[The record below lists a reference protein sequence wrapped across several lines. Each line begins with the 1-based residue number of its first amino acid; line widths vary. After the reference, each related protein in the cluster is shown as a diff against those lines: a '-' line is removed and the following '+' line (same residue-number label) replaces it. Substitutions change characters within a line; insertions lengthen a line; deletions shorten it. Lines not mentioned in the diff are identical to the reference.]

1 MQPPIPFKKFIPGIA
16 WFFVV
21 LFLICLPKTDMP
33 ELDNWLAILLK
44 KIEFDKWVHAFMFGL
59 MAFLFISPFG
69 KADFSAKR
77 KKYFFLQILFLVS
90 CWGLA
95 TECIQLYV
103 PGRDFDWLD
112 WAADTLGAGIAFLY
126 CRKHYLLNIS

>member
-77 KKYFFLQILFLVS
+77 KKYFFFTNTFPRFL
-90 CWGLA
+90 
-95 TECIQLYV
+95 
-103 PGRDFDWLD
+103 
-112 WAADTLGAGIAFLY
+112 LGIGNRMYSALCSRPRF
-126 CRKHYLLNIS
+126 